1 MEKKDKKEKDLKDR
15 RIRPPRIGLVT
26 QLIAK
31 SVIFFIILL
40 GIICFFIFNYQKN
53 FLTRHI
59 NEKNRDTVKT
69 YALFIQD
76 AREMGEDLIIMDYIE
91 RIKRAPSVRYVM
103 VLDNRCKVLFHS
115 DMREG
120 GRTYQDAA
128 TLKAVTSEEGTR
140 QEVSYEGEILT
151 DFSAPVIV
159 SHKKTATLR
168 VGFSPANI
176 DAGIEDIRE
185 NLSIVAIV
193 GLIVVIVSSFI
204 INSGIGVGINQI
216 KAAAKDV
223 SRGEIPET
231 IDVKGGGEIGYLAR
245 ILERMFEKFR
255 ENSEVFEAQKKELKK
270 DYDFFVQNVC
280 EFLGDGVIVLDEN
293 NKVIYANETAA
304 GIIGF
309 QVMACPGK
317 HMLEIIKNAELI
329 EFINVAA
336 QKANVLDEREILSL
350 NCSALVKVIKE
361 ISTGRPHGVVIQLKS
376 KE

>member
-1 MEKKDKKEKDLKDR
+1 MENEDKKDLKDR

-31 SVIFFIILL
+31 SVFFFIIIL
-40 GIICFFIFNYQKN
+40 GLIIVFIFNYQKN

-76 AREMGEDLIIMDYIE
+76 AREMSEDLIIMDYIE

-103 VLDNRCKVLFHS
+103 VLNKQCEVKFHS

-128 TLKAVTSEEGTR
+128 TLKAVTSEEGMQ
-140 QEVSYEGEILT
+140 QEVAYEGEILT
-151 DFSAPVIV
+151 DFSAPIIV
-159 SHKKTATLR
+159 SHKRDLTLR

-185 NLSIVAIV
+185 NLSIVAII
-193 GLIVVIVSSFI
+193 GLIVVILGSFI
-204 INSGIGVGINQI
+204 INSGIGVGINHI
-216 KAAAKDV
+216 KAAARDV
-223 SRGEIPET
+223 SRGEIPEK
-231 IDVKGGGEIGYLAR
+231 IDVKGSGEIGYLAR

-280 EFLGDGVIVLDEN
+280 EFMSDGVIVLDEN
-293 NKVIYANETAA
+293 NKVIYANEAAA
-304 GIIGF
+304 GTIGF
-309 QVMACPGK
+309 QVMASLGK